1 MNGRSPKRFAL
12 SRTCLFYNWIQC
24 VRLLFATFPGSG
36 SGIQVQIQL
45 QIQVQIQSQIQ
56 IQQCLGLPFAMFP
69 GSVAGLPEEMATMPQ
84 LLRKAGYS
92 AHMVSSLMIVVIK
105 ITIKV
110 INIIT
115 RMIIITIN
123 IIKNSRHNAH

>member
-1 MNGRSPKRFAL
+1 M
-12 SRTCLFYNWIQC
+12 
-24 VRLLFATFPGSG
+24 RLLFATFPGSG

-45 QIQVQIQSQIQ
+45 QIQSQIQ

-92 AHMVSSLMIVVIK
+92 AHMVSSLMIVIIK
-105 ITIKV
+105 ITTKV

-115 RMIIITIN
+115 KMIIITID